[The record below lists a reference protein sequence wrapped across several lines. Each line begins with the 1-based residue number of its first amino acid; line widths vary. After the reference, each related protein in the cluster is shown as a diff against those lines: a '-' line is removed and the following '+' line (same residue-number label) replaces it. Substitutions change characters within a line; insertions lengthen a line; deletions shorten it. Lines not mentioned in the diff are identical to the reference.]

1 MTTKHTAGPWKLS
14 DSNRMDMHIRA
25 GEKGFVIAEI
35 NSRTANFIGNQSEAE
50 ANAQLI
56 ATAPE
61 LLAALIEAQNLVNL
75 CRQYMPKSI
84 KNSDRFTFENTAA
97 NIIDKAIQTAVK

>member
-1 MTTKHTAGPWKLS
+1 MTTNHTAGPWTYK
-14 DSNRMDMHIRA
+14 DSFELN
-25 GEKGFVIAEI
+25 VIQK
-35 NSRTANFIGNQSEAE
+35 NNPEAE
-50 ANAQLI
+50 AICEVTGNPAEQFANVRLI
-56 ATAPE
+56 AAAPE